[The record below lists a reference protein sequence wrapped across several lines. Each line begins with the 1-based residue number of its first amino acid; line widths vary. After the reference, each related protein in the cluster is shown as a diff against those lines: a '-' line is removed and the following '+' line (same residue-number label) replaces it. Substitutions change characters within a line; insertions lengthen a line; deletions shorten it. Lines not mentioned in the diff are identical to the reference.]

1 LLETRNVSEATNR
14 CWDCKLREKVYK
26 TTFNCSIFPKH
37 PEVLSNGR
45 MCPPLFPR
53 ACGQFEPKKEEH
65 IEKITNIKMQGQ
77 IEERD
82 TDEEFS

>member
-1 LLETRNVSEATNR
+1 
-14 CWDCKLREKVYK
+14 VYK

-37 PEVLSNGR
+37 PEVLPNGR
-45 MCPPLFPR
+45 MSPPLSPSV
-53 ACGQFEPKKEEH
+53 CGQFEPKKEEH
-65 IEKITNIKMQGQ
+65 DEKITNIKMQGQ